1 MSKVFISYVNR
12 NRKVAEGLCAYLEG
26 HGIPCW
32 MAPRDISSGFYA
44 AEITRAIK
52 SADVFLVVCSKDTS
66 QSDHVKNEVNLAV
79 NHGGLILPYCLDDSP
94 FDDALEYYLGSK
106 HRIISAGKQEDDFRR
121 IEHIIREYRG
131 EAELQPTVAE
141 TQSKRFPWRLLAPVL
156 CVLAVLAGL
165 FIYFQNRPAVEDETP
180 VTNPAEQT
188 DTLVLPTI
196 SQTEP
201 SKPAATSADRQT
213 VVEVKID
220 PNADTFTGEITPEGY
235 PNGAGTYT
243 FKKARRIDMHDSKA
257 RMAEVGDFIDGYW
270 AKGHLISGEWYGA
283 NGTMKEYIDLGNY
296 PDVEKDQAL
305 GTCVKP

>member
-165 FIYFQNRPAVEDETP
+165 FIYFQNRPAVEGEAP
-180 VTNPAEQT
+180 VTKPAEQT

-196 SQTEP
+196 SQAEP
-201 SKPAATSADRQT
+201 SKSAATTAERQT
-213 VVEVKID
+213 RGEVKAD
-220 PNADTFTGEITPEGY
+220 PNADTFTGKITDGY
-235 PNGAGTYT
+235 PDGFGTYT
-243 FKKARRIDMHDSKA
+243 FKKNRRIDMHDPEE
-257 RMAEVGDFIDGYW
+257 RMAEVGDYIIGSW
-270 AKGHLISGEWYGA
+270 TKGHLNQGDWYSADGVKK
-283 NGTMKEYIDLGNY
+283 GFILLGDHQDIDKDHLLG
-296 PDVEKDQAL
+296 K
-305 GTCVKP
+305 CVNR